1 VLRRTVGWVRGDKND
16 YDAWAKVVGDGRWSY
31 AGFLPYFKKTEHYH
45 TTDLDAS
52 QHGYDGPLY
61 TQSVASSGRSYPL
74 TENMKRSWE
83 ELGLER
89 VMDANA
95 GNPMGIAMVTE
106 NLRDGKRQIASDV
119 YSLEGIAVLTSAMVA
134 SVMLEGKKAVGV
146 RLVDGRVFEA
156 SEEVILS
163 AGAIATPQILLLSGI
178 GAKEDLDEHG
188 IEQLVDAPEVGKNFH
203 GHMCVSQWWRLREP
217 EKGLAVG
224 SPSFNYQSL
233 EKGFPGDWCIT
244 QTMPHEGL
252 KAALAKEEQNVTDS
266 HPLLS
271 PPRSHTESF
280 LLYVAG
286 NKADPIVPTDG
297 SHVTTT
303 VMAML
308 PTSRGAVTLA
318 SKDPATPPRIDPNY
332 YATEADRYVV
342 RTALRKIMQVMME
355 TKEGKAMVK
364 EQAVAKGRNQ
374 LSPRSTDEEIDE
386 LVRERGR

>member
-1 VLRRTVGWVRGDKND
+1 LGIVGWVRGDKND
-16 YDAWAKVVGDGRWSY
+16 YDAWAKVVGDEKWSY

-45 TTDLDAS
+45 TTTDLDPE

-74 TENMKRSWE
+74 TESVRRAWE
-83 ELGLER
+83 ELGEKR
-89 VMDANA
+89 VMDAN
-95 GNPMGIAMVTE
+95 GGKPQGIAMVTE

-119 YSLEGIAVLTSAMVA
+119 YPLDGVTVVTEALVA
-134 SVMLEGKKAVGV
+134 SVVLDGKRATGV
-146 RLVDGRVFEA
+146 KLADGKVFTA

-163 AGAIATPQILLLSGI
+163 AGAIGTPQILLLSGI
-178 GAKEDLDEHG
+178 GGKEDLEEHG

-203 GHMCVSQWWRLREP
+203 GHMCVSQWWELKSP
-217 EKGLAVG
+217 EKGFAVG
-224 SPSFNYQSL
+224 SPNFNYQSL

-244 QTMPHEGL
+244 QTVPHDGL
-252 KAALAKEEQNVTDS
+252 KAALTKEEEGVTDS

-280 LLYVAG
+280 MLYVAG
-286 NKADPIVPTDG
+286 NKADPVVPTDG
-297 SHVTTT
+297 RHITTT

-318 SKDPATPPRIDPNY
+318 SRDPAVPPRIDPNY

-342 RTALRKIMQVMME
+342 RTGLRRIMEFMME

-364 EQAVAKGRNQ
+364 AQAVAKGRNP
-374 LSPRSTDEEIDE
+374 LSPNSSNEEIDE
-386 LVRERGR
+386 LVRDRGR